1 MKLTVLGSSSSG
13 NGYLIHNEKE
23 CLIVECGVKLSQV
36 KEALN
41 FNISII
47 AGALCSHAHKD
58 HSGHLESYARAGITI
73 LTSEDVLSKK
83 NNLVASTLCK
93 AVEPGKGYKIGNF
106 KVVPF
111 ELQHDI
117 YCLGYMID
125 HPETGRVVFITDSF
139 LSEYKFEDVSH
150 FILEANYADDIIEDK
165 IISGHAHPSMRPRLL
180 KTHLELET
188 CKGILRANDLS
199 KVINIILVHLSS
211 GNSDEARF
219 VREIREL
226 TGKAVYAASKGLV
239 IDMNIN
245 PY

>member
-13 NGYLIHNEKE
+13 NGYLLYNEKE
-23 CLIVECGVKLSQV
+23 CLIIEAGIRLSEVKQ
-36 KEALN
+36 ALD
-41 FNISII
+41 FNISRV
-47 AGALCSHAHKD
+47 AGCLISHAHKD
-58 HSGHLESYARAGITI
+58 HSGHLESYAKAGITI

-83 NNLVASTLCK
+83 NSLVASTLCK

-106 KVVPF
+106 KVIPF

-117 YCLGYMID
+117 PCLGYMID
-125 HPETGRVVFITDSF
+125 HPETGRIVFITDSY
-139 LSEYKFEDVSH
+139 LSEYTFEGVSH
-150 FILEANYADDIIEDK
+150 FILEANYADDILEDK
-165 IISGHAHPSMRPRLL
+165 IISGHAHPSMRPRLF

-226 TGKAVYAASKGLV
+226 TGKAVYAADKGLT
-239 IDMNIN
+239 IDLNIN